1 MTKRAGRPDMDA
13 VGSVSSAA
21 TAATTTAALVAC
33 PAALSASGKVISGS
47 WGAAHVGGAGRADAA
62 DQRASGQGVC
72 RAGEQQHGKAEDE
85 LLVVHGGPRSDVPR
99 SDNDGERQA

>member
-21 TAATTTAALVAC
+21 AAATTAAALVAC

-47 WGAAHVGGAGRADAA
+47 WGAEHVGGAAVLTPRTSVQADKAYVAPASSTRRGR
-62 DQRASGQGVC
+62 G
-72 RAGEQQHGKAEDE
+72 
-85 LLVVHGGPRSDVPR
+85 
-99 SDNDGERQA
+99 